1 MQRRIHFSTLPR
13 PEANSR
19 YHVWTKAPT
28 GMVVTPK
35 AIRFSVNMALMGVF
49 TYNRNEWQTQGK
61 SYAHAIFHWSEM
73 KTYQTALSGK
83 WSFSEFSSTPW
94 EKKKRLP
101 TTKWGLPEQFSH
113 KSYYFSYFVATCAT
127 SFRIMTPCF
136 TMWVNKYS
144 AMDSVYLLIARP

>member
-1 MQRRIHFSTLPR
+1 MRRRVHFSTLPR
-13 PEANSR
+13 PGVKSP
-19 YHVWTKAPT
+19 YHVWTKAPS
-28 GMVVTPK
+28 GLVVSRK
-35 AIRFSVNMALMGVF
+35 AIRFSVNMTLMGVF
-49 TYNRNEWQTQGK
+49 TYNRNAWKTQGK
-61 SYAHAIFHWSEM
+61 SYTHAIFHWSEM

-113 KSYYFSYFVATCAT
+113 KSYYFSHFVSTCAT

-144 AMDSVYLLIARP
+144 AQDSFDLVYARS